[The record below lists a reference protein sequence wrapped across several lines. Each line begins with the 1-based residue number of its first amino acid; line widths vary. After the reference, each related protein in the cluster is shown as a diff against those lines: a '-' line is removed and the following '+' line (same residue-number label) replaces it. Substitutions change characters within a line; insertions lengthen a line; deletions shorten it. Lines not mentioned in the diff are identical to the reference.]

1 MVKQSIRQF
10 HTLFEK
16 EGLTPHV
23 VSQFQSVI
31 WQHYRE
37 HGRTFPWRETDNPY
51 HILVSEIMLQQ
62 TQTSRVAS
70 KYSEFVSTF
79 PDFFALAK
87 ASLRDILLVWQGLGY
102 NRRALALQRTAR
114 EVVAQFDGQLPSD
127 PEVLQQFQ
135 GIGQYT
141 AAAVAAIAFNK
152 PTVFLETNIRTV
164 FLHLFFKKSEKITDR
179 NIFPLVKATLV
190 KENPR
195 EWYYALFDYGAML
208 KRERKA
214 IARITRHRQSPFR
227 GSNREM
233 RGQIVRLLLTRESIA
248 EQELAGFLKENNGRV
263 RRIITQMQEEGII
276 DIVDGL
282 IRIK

>member
-1 MVKQSIRQF
+1 MDKPQLRKLHSLFKQ
-10 HTLFEK
+10 
-16 EGLTPHV
+16 EGSTPHV
-23 VSQFQSVI
+23 VSQFQSLI
-31 WQHYRE
+31 WRHYRQ

-62 TQTSRVAS
+62 TQTSRVVS

-79 PDFFALAK
+79 PDFFVLAR
-87 ASLRDILLVWQGLGY
+87 APLRDVLLVWQGLGY

-114 EVVAQFDGQLPSD
+114 EVVAQFDGELPAD
-127 PEVLQQFQ
+127 PEVLRKFP

-141 AAAVAAIAFNK
+141 AAAIAAIAFNT

-164 FLHLFFKKSEKITDR
+164 FLHHFFKKSEKITDR
-179 NIFPLVKATLV
+179 NIFPLVEATLV

-214 IARITRHRQSPFR
+214 ITGITRHRQSPFR

-233 RGQIVRLLLTRESIA
+233 RGQIIRLLLTRESIA
-248 EQELAGFLKENNGRV
+248 EQELAGFLNEKNGRV
-263 RRIITQMQEEGII
+263 RKIITQMQEEGII